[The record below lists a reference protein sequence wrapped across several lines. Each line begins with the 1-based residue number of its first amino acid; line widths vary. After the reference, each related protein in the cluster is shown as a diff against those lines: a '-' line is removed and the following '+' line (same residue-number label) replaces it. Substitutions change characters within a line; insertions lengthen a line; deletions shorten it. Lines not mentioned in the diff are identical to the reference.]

1 MSRVSVPGT
10 KPNRACVNTTSTR
23 GALALSSPPKK
34 LYSARTTVTLFHP
47 QKPLSIL
54 KALYPDS
61 RINFHRTLLSLVA
74 ILFRNLKLSFFLS
87 LGPLSPLSCRLYR
100 NFPIRYFSHSPLPF
114 RDNSHPPLALVANNR
129 HTYISRVAVQLKI
142 FFFSFSFFFFW
153 RGALSVDIIPLAR
166 AVCLPLLPQR
176 KG

>member
-1 MSRVSVPGT
+1 MRQHNIHARRV
-10 KPNRACVNTTSTR
+10 
-23 GALALSSPPKK
+23 GAFESPPKK

-47 QKPLSIL
+47 QKPLSVL

-61 RINFHRTLLSLVA
+61 RINFHRTLLSLVV

-129 HTYISRVAVQLKI
+129 HTYVSRVAVQLKK
-142 FFFSFSFFFFW
+142 FPFFW

-166 AVCLPLLPQR
+166 AVCPPLLPQR